1 MSPMVVHPP
10 FQTQLTMTVYKR
22 MSCTVETENS
32 LAHLAERCSGAVRH
46 QRSGS
51 STHSARSDL
60 AVVSRAITA
69 SAR

>member
-1 MSPMVVHPP
+1 
-10 FQTQLTMTVYKR
+10 
-22 MSCTVETENS
+22 MSCTIETENL

-46 QRSGS
+46 QRSGF

-60 AVVSRAITA
+60 AVVSRGITA